1 LHNNFCCLNK
11 ITYYLITKPPYFI
24 YIFFREEKDLKV
36 AMQLAE
42 KLTKN
47 KYTPHDIEIKTNA
60 AGGRPGILKK
70 HRQPESTKRYL
81 LYQMS
86 TIKNCFS

>member
-1 LHNNFCCLNK
+1 M
-11 ITYYLITKPPYFI
+11 
-24 YIFFREEKDLKV
+24 E
-36 AMQLAE
+36 LAE

-47 KYTPHDIEIKTNA
+47 KYTHDVGIKTNS

-70 HRQPESTKRYL
+70 HSQPESTKRYL

-86 TIKNCFS
+86 NFLKLL